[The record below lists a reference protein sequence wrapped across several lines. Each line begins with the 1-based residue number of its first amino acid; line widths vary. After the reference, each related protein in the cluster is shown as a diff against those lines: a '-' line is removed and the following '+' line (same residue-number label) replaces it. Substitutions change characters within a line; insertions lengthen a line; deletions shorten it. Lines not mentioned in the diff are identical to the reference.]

1 MMREYKKLWMA
12 LGIIIFLTPLGLL
25 ATGTAYGEW
34 STDELAEVLGFV
46 PGGLARFADF
56 WQGALLPDYGIPG
69 MTATFMHSAVGY
81 IVSAVIGVVLVVG
94 ITMLFAKVVKD

>member
-1 MMREYKKLWMA
+1 MA